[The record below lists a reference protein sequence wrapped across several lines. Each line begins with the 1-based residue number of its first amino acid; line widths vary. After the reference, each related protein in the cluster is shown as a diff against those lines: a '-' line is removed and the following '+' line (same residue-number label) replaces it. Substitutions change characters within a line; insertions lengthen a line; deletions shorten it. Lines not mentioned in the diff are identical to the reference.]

1 MPFRGNKYQGT
12 YAPDDLQLLQAAYNR
27 CCILLERCATTHES
41 KEALARAII
50 RTEALAR
57 AIIRTY
63 ESGEHDPEKIAEM
76 VAKLELARV

>member
-12 YAPDDLQLLQAAYNR
+12 YAPEDLRVLQVAYNR
-27 CCILLERCATTHES
+27 CCAVLDRCPTTHED
-41 KEALARAII
+41 KEI
-50 RTEALAR
+50 LAR

-63 ESGEHDPEKIAEM
+63 ESGVHDPDKIAEI

>member
-12 YAPDDLQLLQAAYNR
+12 YAPTDLRVLQAAYNR
-27 CCILLERCATTHES
+27 CCVLLEPCATTNES
-41 KEALARAII
+41 K
-50 RTEALAR
+50 EALAR

-76 VAKLELARV
+76 VAKLQLARV